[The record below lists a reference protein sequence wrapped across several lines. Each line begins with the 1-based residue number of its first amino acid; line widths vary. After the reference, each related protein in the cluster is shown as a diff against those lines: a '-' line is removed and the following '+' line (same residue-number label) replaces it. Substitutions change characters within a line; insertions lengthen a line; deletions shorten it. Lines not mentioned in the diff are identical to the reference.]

1 MNKFISAIIL
11 ILLCLGSFAQELQ
24 WERVYQKGFS
34 HEILDFRL
42 LQGEDFIVLQ
52 DYLPDDYRSKVKT
65 YFLLDSLDVNDYFYA
80 VSTDYYRITETQAG
94 EKEFVTLG
102 VENSGYGCYWCSL
115 GNPYEWV
122 FSKNNLNNNECLF
135 SNQLWEYEL
144 LYEEL
149 ENWPV
154 GEWGNFLKPIGYFE
168 LGDSIMIISH
178 ENGFARIAYNGEEQM
193 INAYD
198 LGIHSVSLKGLF
210 QLNDTTGLAFSQD
223 GVYHMNELGE
233 LEFVAA
239 LSYSI
244 DTIFQS
250 NEQGYFICQ
259 TGDSLRYID
268 ELGTII
274 NELNPTDYFDS
285 VFQFDIKASGYQ
297 GLGMIDNAIHL
308 KENIN
313 SNDVLDFI
321 PDTSKFHIKRFQFSA
336 DNSAFY
342 LLGYESAVDNK
353 HLLMQKF
360 SIEPSD
366 YLKSNLDIALTSI
379 EALNTIAINC
389 KPYYADEWYPGRE
402 WPIQYSII
410 PLRLVVTNL
419 SDTVIN
425 SFFIN
430 SDYEFQ
436 GQEPLYSSSAFCSI
450 YCRDSHFSQIYS
462 DTVSMQPGESKTIY
476 YNVIN
481 GTDTITPLPLC
492 IWVTSPNFQPDRNP
506 NNDKVCLQIQVGFE
520 ELEVNFEALMIY
532 PNPTNDRLSIQTSE
546 GELINTIEIFD
557 YLGKSVLRQNESNT
571 IQTIDVSTLSAG
583 LYLINLFEKSGKVYS
598 RKFIVTNKY

>member
-1 MNKFISAIIL
+1 M
-11 ILLCLGSFAQELQ
+11 
-24 WERVYQKGFS
+24 
-34 HEILDFRL
+34 
-42 LQGEDFIVLQ
+42 
-52 DYLPDDYRSKVKT
+52 
-65 YFLLDSLDVNDYFYA
+65 LDSLDVNNYFYA
-80 VSTDYYRITETQAG
+80 VSTDYYRIAETPEG

-102 VENSGYGCYWCSL
+102 VENSGYGCNWCQL

-122 FSKNNLNNNECLF
+122 FSKNNLNNNDCLF
-135 SNQLWEYEL
+135 SNQLWEYEQ

-168 LGDSIMIISH
+168 LGDSVMIISH
-178 ENGFARIAYNGEEQM
+178 ENGFARIAYDFENQM
-193 INAYD
+193 INEYD
-198 LGIHSVSLKGLF
+198 LGLHPISLKGLF
-210 QLNDTTGLAFSQD
+210 QLNDTTGLAFTQD
-223 GVYHMNELGE
+223 EVYHMTELGD

-259 TGDSLRYID
+259 TGDTLRYID

-285 VFQFDIKASGYQ
+285 VLQFDIKANGYQ
-297 GLGMIDNAIHL
+297 GLGMINNEIHL

-321 PDTSKFHIKRFQFSA
+321 PDTSKFNIQRFQFSS

-353 HLLMQKF
+353 HLLLQKF
-360 SIEPSD
+360 SNEPSD
-366 YLKSNLDIALTSI
+366 FIKSNIDIALKCI
-379 EALNTIAINC
+379 EALNTIAVNC
-389 KPYYADEWYPGRE
+389 KPSNADEWYPNSI
-402 WPIQYSII
+402 WPIKYSLI
-410 PLRLVVTNL
+410 PLRLVVTNF

-436 GQEPLYSSSAFCSI
+436 GQAPPSYSSAHCSI
-450 YCRDSHFSQIYS
+450 YCRDSHFSKLFK
-462 DTVSMQPGESKTIY
+462 DTVTMQPGESKTIR

-506 NNDKVCLQIQVGFE
+506 NNDKACVEIQVGFE
-520 ELEVNFEALMIY
+520 ELNTKNHDLGIY
-532 PNPTNDRLSIQTSE
+532 PNPANDRLSIQTSE
-546 GELINTIEIFD
+546 GELIYSIEIFD

-571 IQTIDVSTLSAG
+571 IQTIDVSTLSNG

-598 RKFIVTNKY
+598 RKFIVNNK